1 MIAALEQA
9 VSYLLYLADYQQPLD
24 LRLTYIPD
32 GLLSIQ
38 PYKQPKEQTQSS
50 GSSAEPQDDGNHTP
64 SEQEKS
70 SSVPPGK
77 LPDETCMIY
86 MANTVI
92 KKASALFRSDGSV
105 TILPGS
111 YLNPT
116 PNTTI
121 YSDEST
127 TKLFAG
133 FEREIEEMTEKGKIQ
148 LIDGVPVLQVPH
160 DISVTRANTSALS
173 RAASFLMRCS
183 INGWD
188 AWRDA
193 NGNKLPRE
201 EETSNK
207 SQKSQTNSSSS
218 GKDTPKTSRN
228 NAQKPQSEKSSS
240 KPKGKVTKWLSVIFP
255 SGKRIKGKTTKETF
269 VKFVEQ
275 IGPEDVEAL
284 NITHLGFP
292 LIQREPFEKE
302 YIRKQQVH
310 LSSGAYLNTCG
321 DTTRVADLIDKIA
334 SGLGIPI
341 RTEIE
346 VEE

>member
-1 MIAALEQA
+1 MITALEQA
-9 VSYLLYLADYQQPLD
+9 VSYLIDLADFDQPLD

-38 PYKQPKEQTQSS
+38 PYKEPKEETHPSS
-50 GSSAEPQDDGNHTP
+50 SNTESLDG
-64 SEQEKS
+64 EKS
-70 SSVPPGK
+70 PSVPPGK

-116 PNTTI
+116 PNATI

-133 FEREIEEMTEKGKIQ
+133 FEREIEEMTDKGKIQ

-201 EETSNK
+201 DETSD
-207 SQKSQTNSSSS
+207 KSQTSASSS
-218 GKDTPKTSRN
+218 GKNTTNKSSRKKD
-228 NAQKPQSEKSSS
+228 QKPQSSKSSS
-240 KPKGKVTKWLSVIFP
+240 KHKGKVTKWLSVIFP
-255 SGKRIKGKTTKETF
+255 SGKRIRGKTTKETF

-275 IGPEDVEAL
+275 IGSEDVEAL

-321 DTTRVADLIDKIA
+321 ETTRVANLVEEIGKK
-334 SGLGIPI
+334 LGINI